1 VDKNFAMDWAPFYGL
16 LDSDAQNLFV
26 CHTSEYNIAL
36 ADLGKNQVIKQF
48 NRKYRRIKYAMT
60 ESQKKFYQRIKIKPP
75 ERKQKN
81 DITGLFLN
89 KDNLWVKTST
99 KNEKKGVL
107 IDVFNKEGK
116 YIDNFYL
123 NLKGELMAVLGD
135 FIFMNEKDEEENIQ
149 IVKYKI
155 IG

>member
-1 VDKNFAMDWAPFYGL
+1 
-16 LDSDAQNLFV
+16 
-26 CHTSEYNIAL
+26 
-36 ADLGKNQVIKQF
+36 
-48 NRKYRRIKYAMT
+48 MT